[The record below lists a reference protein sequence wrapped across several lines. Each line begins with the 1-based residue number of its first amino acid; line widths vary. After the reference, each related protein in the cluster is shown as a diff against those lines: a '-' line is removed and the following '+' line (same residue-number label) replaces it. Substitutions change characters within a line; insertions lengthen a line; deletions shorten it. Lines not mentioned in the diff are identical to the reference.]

1 MKRQA
6 ALVSLGL
13 IAGLGLGYALGVRR
27 APAASTIRVPET
39 AAPAHAAAPVPATP
53 TRAIDPSVGPRTADD
68 AQHLLTAWVSGKN
81 SGIDTGQLRE
91 CLHLWSENDPH
102 AVLGF
107 IDQHLHG
114 NMRNYAFAFP
124 LAVIGRRNPRE
135 AVDWLRSYPTAEDRD
150 HIAKLTVDSLTK
162 PAPSIALAITEGL
175 SLNLSS
181 LQHHFLLGAL
191 AADDPAAAQT
201 AFSKLPAHRRKEVAL
216 AVGRGSAAN
225 NPQAALL
232 WCKSLGD
239 SPESGEA
246 MQGVVSEIALKL
258 GDEKALEAV
267 NQLQPSQAALDDI
280 AKTLNWRSPETA
292 LALLPQ
298 LSPKASAALAERF
311 IDKDFAETPDEM
323 LALARA
329 YLPPEKASA
338 ALAAAWAD
346 WRDTQ
351 SEAADAWLASLADSE
366 QRALFEPVKLRH
378 LASADPVG
386 YLDRI
391 ASVPFAATE
400 HEMIE
405 EALGEV
411 SPAEAANWV
420 AINPKLLAPEQSTQ
434 TIVSYYEE
442 SPAAATTWA
451 LRLPT
456 GASQDQVLET
466 IVLAS
471 LKEGDSANAGSL
483 IAAISDPH
491 RQTGT
496 RFKVFTSLYRKDRA
510 AATQWLA
517 AQPVTPEIR
526 ANWETLATT
535 ITDNDISSIVQ
546 LD

>member
-13 IAGLGLGYALGVRR
+13 IAGLGLGYALGVRH
-27 APAASTIRVPET
+27 AAAASTIPMPET
-39 AAPAHAAAPVPATP
+39 AAPAHAAAPAPDTS
-53 TRAIDPSVGPRTADD
+53 TRTIDPSVGPRTADD
-68 AQHLLTAWVSGKN
+68 AQRLLTAWTSGKK
-81 SGIDTGQLRE
+81 SGIDSDELRK
-91 CLHLWSENDPH
+91 CLLLWSESDPH

-114 NMRNYAFAFP
+114 NIRNYAFAFP
-124 LAVIGRRNPRE
+124 LAVIGRHNPRE
-135 AVDWLRSYPTAEDRD
+135 AVDWLRSYPSAEDRD
-150 HIAKLTVDSLTK
+150 HIAKLTVDGLTK
-162 PAPSIALAITEGL
+162 PAPGMALAIAEGL

-181 LQHHFLLGAL
+181 LQQSFLLGAL

-216 AVGRGSAAN
+216 AVGRGLGTN
-225 NPQAALL
+225 NPQAALQ
-232 WCKSLGD
+232 WSKSLGD
-239 SPESGEA
+239 SPESEEA
-246 MQGVVSEIALKL
+246 MQGVVSGIALKL
-258 GDEKALEAV
+258 GDEKAIEAV

-298 LSPKASAALAERF
+298 LSPQASAALAERF

-338 ALAAAWAD
+338 ALASAWAD

-366 QRALFEPVKLRH
+366 QRALFEPVKLRY
-378 LASADPVG
+378 LASSDPAG

-391 ASVPFAATE
+391 ASVPFATTE
-400 HEMIE
+400 HELIE

-411 SPAEAANWV
+411 SPAQAAQWV
-420 AINPKLLAPEQSTQ
+420 AINPKLLSPEQSAQ

-442 SPAAATTWA
+442 SSVAASTWA
-451 LRLPT
+451 LSLPR
-456 GASQDQVLET
+456 GEKQNRILE
-466 IVLAS
+466 IIALAS
-471 LKEGDSANAGSL
+471 LKKGDSSGAGSL
-483 IAAISDPH
+483 IGAITDPQL
-491 RQTGT
+491 QTGT
-496 RFKVFTSLYRKDRA
+496 RFKVFASLYRKDRSA
-510 AATQWLA
+510 AAQWLA

-526 ANWETLATT
+526 ANWETLAAT
-535 ITDNDISSIVQ
+535 IPDNDSSSIVH